1 MIGSTLARYLSL
13 RFGSA
18 IFAVFMVIFGLIYLV
33 DFIEMLRRVSGF
45 AEVPPLY
52 VAGMTFLRTPSVS
65 ERVMPFAVLGGAIFA
80 FANLTR
86 KLELVVA
93 RAAGVSIWQFLI
105 PPLAVV
111 LGFGVFSVVIFNP
124 LSALMKNTADQMET
138 SIFSRGQSTTDTSLW
153 IRQRSIDGQAI
164 LRAEA
169 SSDHGVQ
176 LAAVTAYV
184 FDPLG
189 HFEERVEAS
198 KASLK
203 PGYWDLS
210 QARISAPGEETRAV
224 TSYFLATN
232 LNTEQI
238 TQSFVPADSVSFWD
252 LPDVIKKSE
261 AAGLDPTVYRM
272 KWQTL
277 MSRPLLLVAMVL
289 IAASFSLRFFRFG
302 GIAQMVSGGI
312 MTGFVL
318 YVVTKLVGDLGNAG
332 LLSAS
337 LAAWSPAVI
346 GSLLGSLALLHL
358 EDG

>member
-1 MIGSTLARYLSL
+1 MVGFTLARYLSL
-13 RFGSA
+13 RFASA
-18 IFAVFMVIFGLIYLV
+18 ILAVFMTIFGLIYLV

-45 AEVPPLY
+45 TEVSPLY

-65 ERVMPFAVLGGAIFA
+65 ERVMPFAVLGGAMFA
-80 FANLTR
+80 FVSLTR

-93 RAAGVSIWQFLI
+93 RAAGVSIWQFLV
-105 PPLAVV
+105 PPVMIV
-111 LGFGVFSVVIFNP
+111 LGLGVFSVAIYNP
-124 LSALMKNTADQMET
+124 MSAVMKNRADQMET
-138 SIFSRGQSTTDTSLW
+138 SVFNRGQSTTDTSLW

-169 SSDHGVQ
+169 SSDRGGN

-184 FDPLG
+184 FDDQG
-189 HFEERVEAS
+189 HFIERVEANQA
-198 KASLK
+198 KLRT
-203 PGYWDLS
+203 GYWDMS
-210 QARISAPGEETRAV
+210 EARITAPGEETRPV
-224 TSYFLATN
+224 SHYFLATN
-232 LNTEQI
+232 LNAEQI
-238 TQSFVPADSVSFWD
+238 TQSFVPPDSVPFWD
-252 LPDVIKKSE
+252 LDDVIKKTE
-261 AAGLDPTVYRM
+261 AAGLDPTIYRM
-272 KWQTL
+272 KFQSL
-277 MSRPLLLVAMVL
+277 LSRPLLLIAMVL

-312 MTGFVL
+312 VAGFVL

-346 GSLLGSLALLHL
+346 GSLLGTLALLHL